1 MAYNTFRNAQRGPE
15 GDSKGEQNI
24 SPTSDTNAVGAMQSQ
39 VAIAKAK
46 PKAKPKAKSRAK
58 SKANPKAKPSM
69 KK

>member
-24 SPTSDTNAVGAMQSQ
+24 SPTSDTNTVGAMQSQ
-39 VAIAKAK
+39 VAIA
-46 PKAKPKAKSRAK
+46 KAKPKAKSRAK